1 MEWPPLGLSLKY
13 GGKISEK
20 RDQRK
25 KERKKSLIT
34 IMILLTG
41 WLVGEKPQHCF
52 AVQYFKRSVL
62 SLLFIWFIFEASMK

>member
-1 MEWPPLGLSLKY
+1 MEVRFQK
-13 GGKISEK
+13 KK
-20 RDQRK
+20 DQKK

-41 WLVGEKPQHCF
+41 WLVGDKLQHCF